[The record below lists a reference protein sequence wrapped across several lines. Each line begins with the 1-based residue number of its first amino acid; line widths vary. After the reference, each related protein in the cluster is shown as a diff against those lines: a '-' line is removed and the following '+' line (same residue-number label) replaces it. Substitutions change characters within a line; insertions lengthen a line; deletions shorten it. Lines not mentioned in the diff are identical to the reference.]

1 MKNKS
6 MKNFHLPLP
15 EDLYGDLRAE
25 AERSSVTATTL
36 ARQALEE
43 WLRQKRRSHLRRAIE
58 VYAAEAAGS
67 TDDLDEGLE
76 SAAVARLMIDEES
89 A

>member
-1 MKNKS
+1 MKSAS

-43 WLRQKRRSHLRRAIE
+43 WLRQKRRSHLRREIE
-58 VYAAEAAGS
+58 TYATEVAG
-67 TDDLDEGLE
+67 TPDDLDEELE
-76 SAAVARLMIDEES
+76 SAAAARLSDDKES

>member
-1 MKNKS
+1 

-15 EDLYGDLRAE
+15 EDLYGDLRAR

-58 VYAAEAAGS
+58 TCAAEVAGS
-67 TDDLDEGLE
+67 PDDLDEGLE
-76 SAAVARLMIDEES
+76 SAAAARLLDAEES

>member
-43 WLRQKRRSHLRRAIE
+43 WLRQKWRSHLRRAIE
-58 VYAAEAAGS
+58 AYAAEAAGS